1 MFVERNKVEIL
12 KGGSRVKDA
21 LIVRYIKKKKE
32 KGMDMLIDNYR
43 GLITSVERKHLGT
56 LQNYEEECVNDV
68 LLLIW
73 NNIESFDKGKNE
85 LKNWVCAIAKHKA
98 IDYKRKYI
106 KNVNTQTIESNIS
119 YIDKNLMQR
128 EIEEEIEEMLSYLN
142 ERDKDLF
149 RKYYLENFDLEEIAM
164 DTNTQV
170 SNLYNRLSRGRKKI
184 KENCMKKEV

>member
-43 GLITSVERKHLGT
+43 GLITSVVRKHLGT

-128 EIEEEIEEMLSYLN
+128 EIEEEIE
-142 ERDKDLF
+142 
-149 RKYYLENFDLEEIAM
+149 
-164 DTNTQV
+164 
-170 SNLYNRLSRGRKKI
+170 
-184 KENCMKKEV
+184 